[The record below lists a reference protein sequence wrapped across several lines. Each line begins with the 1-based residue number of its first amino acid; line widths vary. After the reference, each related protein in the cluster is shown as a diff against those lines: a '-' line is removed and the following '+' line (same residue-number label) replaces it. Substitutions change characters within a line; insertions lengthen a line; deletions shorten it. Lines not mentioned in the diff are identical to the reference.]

1 MCLLLLGFFGFFWF
15 LRSVLSVNNQF
26 TLYALTEQWVF
37 TFQSLPWSINSL
49 QFQVYVQF
57 YVSPHLVDD
66 LKQDDWKINT
76 TIDTHYT

>member
-1 MCLLLLGFFGFFWF
+1 M
-15 LRSVLSVNNQF
+15 SIHLSV
-26 TLYALTEQWVF
+26 
-37 TFQSLPWSINSL
+37 SLVVSL

>member
-37 TFQSLPWSINSL
+37 TFQSLSWSINSL

-57 YVSPHLVDD
+57 YVSLHLVDD